1 VENFHEIK
9 VRKEKKMTTSHLR
22 AIPSDVLGSI
32 EVRENEVFI
41 SNLTVNNQELVTYL
55 DAYPTP
61 QEKILAL
68 LDLIDL
74 AVQVRS
80 LAGSTLETENVKKSA
95 EIVVQS
101 LNGTVAT
108 VLQRID
114 SAALKLID
122 PETGVIAQKLREATE
137 SINDDSNEALKSM
150 LSPKDAASPIGQL
163 LTSVTTALNTHVN
176 GIKTDINS
184 VTELLNKF
192 IGSQDK
198 KKELYVK
205 SREKGGDLEEILD
218 AIIQREAAVHGDDAR
233 YTGDTSAPSGANV
246 GDEVITLHPSVTAN
260 SQVNIVWE
268 AKTDMTFKDAKG
280 RLKREKLVKELNSA
294 ITNRDAVCG
303 IFVSDTNGLDLEVQ
317 PIWQEFEGNKL
328 AIVIDVEDPD
338 ERLVRLAYL
347 WARSY
352 AIRSV
357 TPEDVD
363 YDVEAIERVINNL
376 VSEIGTLRQLK
387 AAHTP
392 IKENILK
399 AQSFVENFEDKLNDF
414 MDELRDLL
422 SKSE

>member
-1 VENFHEIK
+1 MLPRIRHFH
-9 VRKEKKMTTSHLR
+9 R
-22 AIPSDVLGSI
+22 
-32 EVRENEVFI
+32 
-41 SNLTVNNQELVTYL
+41 
-55 DAYPTP
+55 
-61 QEKILAL
+61 
-68 LDLIDL
+68 LDLLHSHDFL
-74 AVQVRS
+74 DQVR
-80 LAGSTLETENVKKSA
+80 
-95 EIVVQS
+95 Q
-101 LNGTVAT
+101 
-108 VLQRID
+108 
-114 SAALKLID
+114 
-122 PETGVIAQKLREATE
+122 
-137 SINDDSNEALKSM
+137 
-150 LSPKDAASPIGQL
+150 
-163 LTSVTTALNTHVN
+163 
-176 GIKTDINS
+176 
-184 VTELLNKF
+184 
-192 IGSQDK
+192 
-198 KKELYVK
+198 
-205 SREKGGDLEEILD
+205 
-218 AIIQREAAVHGDDAR
+218 
-233 YTGDTSAPSGANV
+233 PSF
-246 GDEVITLHPSVTAN
+246 EPHPSVTAN

-399 AQSFVENFEDKLNDF
+399 AQSFVENFEEKLNDF

>member
-22 AIPSDVLGSI
+22 AIPSDVHGSI

-184 VTELLNKF
+184 VTEILNKF

-198 KKELYVK
+198 KKELYAK

-399 AQSFVENFEDKLNDF
+399 AQSFVENFEEKLNDF